1 MDTRRRPPFL
11 TALLPFHRSSP
22 ATDIQVSWLGCPLG
36 PSPVSAPLPRVD
48 GAPASPSFPYPWL
61 SPSLS
66 LLGASAHHPWVL
78 DLTGPVSFQSRPPGP
93 TFPYK
98 ILTAQTEGQ
107 GEWAAG
113 PGERGSGRAGWGMR
127 GLRGCTS

>member
-1 MDTRRRPPFL
+1 MSTRPIPQSQ
-11 TALLPFHRSSP
+11 LLCHVWMEPQQSLSSP
-22 ATDIQVSWLGCPLG
+22 V
-36 PSPVSAPLPRVD
+36 
-48 GAPASPSFPYPWL
+48 PWL

-78 DLTGPVSFQSRPPGP
+78 DLTGPCLFPVTTAEP

-98 ILTAQTEGQ
+98 ILTAQRQKAKVSGPLGLGRWGV
-107 GEWAAG
+107 GESRVG
-113 PGERGSGRAGWGMR
+113 HE